1 MVVEFANPF
10 TRAGRWL
17 RGNLHVHS
25 TASDGRLSPVELACH
40 YRNAGYDFLAL
51 SDHRVV
57 TVPPDVP
64 GIVLLRAAEV
74 NTSGEATPG
83 KSCHLVLIEP
93 TSLPEGPIGEPAEL
107 LRQSVKCAPVT
118 LLAHPYWSNLSG
130 DDVLAL
136 GGCSGVEVYNTGC
149 EVEIARGFSE
159 YPWDYALSAGG
170 RLLGYA
176 VDDAHR
182 CTDDSCGGWVMVK
195 TEEATAAAVVSSL
208 RAGLF
213 YSSMG
218 PEIYQVLVDEA
229 GVEVRCSPVVR
240 IEFVA
245 NTNRGA
251 QFRARAEHPV
261 GTARYGWRGGE
272 RYLRIQVTDAEGR
285 RAWTNPMYV
294 GGPGEVGQSG

>member
-10 TRAGRWL
+10 TRSGRWL

-25 TASDGRLSPVELACH
+25 TESDGRLSPVELACH
-40 YRNAGYDFLAL
+40 YRSGGYDFLAL

-57 TVPPDVP
+57 TAPPDVR
-64 GIVLLRAAEV
+64 GILLLRAAEV

-107 LRQSVKCAPVT
+107 LRQSLVCAPLTFV
-118 LLAHPYWSNLSG
+118 AHPYWSNLSG

-136 GGCSGVEVYNTGC
+136 SAGLGVEVYNTGC

-159 YPWDYALSAGG
+159 YPWDYALSAGA
-170 RLLGYA
+170 RLLGCA

-195 TEEATAAAVVSSL
+195 VEEATAAAVVSSL

-218 PEIYQVLVDEA
+218 PEIYQVSVDEA
-229 GVEVRCSPVVR
+229 GVEVVCSPVVR

-251 QFRARAEHPV
+251 QLRASAKQPV
-261 GTARYGWRGGE
+261 ETARYAWRGGE

-285 RAWTNPMYV
+285 RAWTNPVYV
-294 GGPGEVGQSG
+294 GEEDEAG

>member
-10 TRAGRWL
+10 TRSGRWL

-25 TASDGRLSPVELACH
+25 TGSDGRLSPVELACH
-40 YRNAGYDFLAL
+40 YRSGGYDFLAL

-57 TVPPDVP
+57 TAPPDVR
-64 GIVLLRAAEV
+64 GILLLRAAEV

-93 TSLPEGPIGEPAEL
+93 TSLPEGPIEEPAEL
-107 LRQSVKCAPVT
+107 LRQSLACAPLTFV
-118 LLAHPYWSNLSG
+118 AHPYWSNLSG

-136 GGCSGVEVYNTGC
+136 SAGLGVEVYNTGC

-159 YPWDYALSAGG
+159 YPWDYALSAGA

-195 TEEATAAAVVSSL
+195 VEEATAAAVVSSL

-218 PEIYQVLVDEA
+218 PEIYQVSVDEA

-251 QFRARAEHPV
+251 QFRASAKQPV
-261 GTARYGWRGGE
+261 ETARYAWRGGE

-285 RAWTNPMYV
+285 RAWTNPVYV
-294 GGPGEVGQSG
+294 GEEDEAG